1 MSVEEEKYMEKA
13 YIEWL
18 LSDLGNVQLAGLAV
32 LVDSKKTMKQYEKL
46 PVGFLK
52 NQLLKAKSRKY
63 LRDKKFLL
71 PLSFLVDEPQR
82 QWTAEELAEAADEH
96 GVPVSAKAAAL
107 FSKNFHEEAYLLYEQ
122 RDEESGQPQPEP
134 DAPDLHK
141 TAQEPAGEKN
151 NDKKVEKKLQKKIDN
166 LKQENDALQAEV
178 RKLKEEMKDRTAE
191 WILTENRLKQEAA
204 EEKKQRIQAEE
215 ALETEKA
222 AREKAE
228 KTAEAHS
235 EEMNALK
242 SELHAREL
250 SAAAPQE
257 SAATSEADEIRL
269 AFIGDPRNRRL
280 VSQPGLEVDVYT
292 LETIDRYL
300 EKASSYE
307 KCYYLSYKID
317 EVEFEMNVPAEY
329 RETII
334 TVENFKQLKDKMGE
348 LTI

>member
-1 MSVEEEKYMEKA
+1 MGVEEEKYMEKA

-18 LSDLGNVQLAGLAV
+18 LSDLGKVQLAGLAF
-32 LVDSKKTMKQYEKL
+32 LVDSKKTMSQYEKL
-46 PVGFLK
+46 PEGFLK
-52 NQLLKAKSRKY
+52 NHLLKAKTRKF

-82 QWTAEELAEAADEH
+82 EWTAEELIEAADEH
-96 GVPVSAKAAAL
+96 GVPASAKAAAL

-122 RDEESGQPQPEP
+122 RDQAPEQQSSVTDTP
-134 DAPDLHK
+134 EAPPSAP
-141 TAQEPAGEKN
+141 AQDQEKS

-166 LKQENDALQAEV
+166 LRQENDALQAEV
-178 RKLKEEMKDRTAE
+178 RKLKEEIKDRTAE
-191 WILTENRLKQEAA
+191 WIQQENRLKQETA

-215 ALETEKA
+215 ALEAEKA

-228 KTAEAHS
+228 KMA

-250 SAAAPQE
+250 SAAPPE
-257 SAATSEADEIRL
+257 SAATSDGDAIRL
-269 AFIGDPRNRRL
+269 AFIGDPRNRKL
-280 VSQPGLEVDVYT
+280 VSQPGLEVDVYN
-292 LETIDRYL
+292 LDTIEQYL
-300 EKASSYE
+300 EQASSYE

-329 RETII
+329 RASII